1 MPLYEYACKQCEHVF
16 EALVFDGE
24 AVDCPECHS
33 KKLERLMSVPAKPQ
47 ATSDALPMACNSSGP
62 PCGAPWCKRG

>member
-1 MPLYEYACKQCEHVF
+1 MPLFEYTCKQCDHAF

-33 KKLERLMSVPAKPQ
+33 ARLERLMSVPAKPHTG
-47 ATSDALPMACNSSGP
+47 ADALPMACNSSGP